1 MFTMTIKLLSF
12 NVIIAL
18 VACGCSSTVKD
29 SNDMIK
35 KDNIGSSKTE
45 IFSVCCTNVYVCEV
59 ELISLKQE

>member
-12 NVIIAL
+12 NVIIA
-18 VACGCSSTVKD
+18 ACGCSSTVKY

-35 KDNIGSSKTE
+35 KGKRCSSKTE
-45 IFSVCCTNVYVCEV
+45 IFSVCCMNVYVCEV